1 MVNTQEDD
9 AERASKPVVL
19 SAFNTIGLVGEI
31 TEETSNEIIFA
42 MTTLKETIKSVTAE
56 EENPGD
62 EASEQQ
68 ECEMELFL
76 STPGGNA
83 DDMFAIYDIMRLVRG
98 DCDIKVTAIGKVMS
112 AGVLLLAAGTK
123 GKRRI
128 GKNCRIMMHSVIGGH
143 IGPMYQMLNEV
154 TEFKKIQEK
163 YLDALV
169 EETNMSKA
177 YLNRLLKKK
186 VNVYLTAEEA
196 VELGIADEVF

>member
-1 MVNTQEDD
+1 MTIPEESDP
-9 AERASKPVVL
+9 EKGSKPVVL

-31 TEETSNEIIFA
+31 TEETSNEVIFA
-42 MTTLKETIKSVTAE
+42 MTTLKETIKTVVEDIAD
-56 EENPGD
+56 D
-62 EASEQQ
+62 EADKEQ
-68 ECEMELFL
+68 ECEIEMFI

-83 DDMFAIYDIMRLVRG
+83 DDMFAIYDVMRLVK
-98 DCDIKVTAIGKVMS
+98 DECDIKVTGVGKVMS

-128 GKNCRIMMHSVIGGH
+128 GKNCRVMIHSVIGGH
-143 IGPMYQMLNEV
+143 VGPMHQMLNEV
-154 TEFKKIQEK
+154 TEFKKIQDQ
-163 YLDALV
+163 YLNALV
-169 EETNMSKA
+169 QETNMSKT

>member
-1 MVNTQEDD
+1 MTIPEESDS
-9 AERASKPVVL
+9 EKGSKPVVL

-31 TEETSNEIIFA
+31 TEETSNEVIFA
-42 MTTLKETIKSVTAE
+42 MTTLKETIKTVVGDIAD
-56 EENPGD
+56 D
-62 EASEQQ
+62 EADKEQ
-68 ECEMELFL
+68 ECEIEMFI

-83 DDMFAIYDIMRLVRG
+83 DDMFAIYDVMRLVK
-98 DCDIKVTAIGKVMS
+98 DECDIKVTGVGKVMS

-128 GKNCRIMMHSVIGGH
+128 GKNCRVMIHSVIGGH
-143 IGPMYQMLNEV
+143 VGPMHQMLNEV
-154 TEFKKIQEK
+154 TEFKKIQDQ
-163 YLDALV
+163 YLNALV
-169 EETNMSKA
+169 QETNMSKT

>member
-1 MVNTQEDD
+1 MTIPEESDP
-9 AERASKPVVL
+9 EKGSKPVVL

-31 TEETSNEIIFA
+31 TEETSNEVIFA
-42 MTTLKETIKSVTAE
+42 MTTLKETIKTVVEDIAD
-56 EENPGD
+56 D
-62 EASEQQ
+62 EADKEQ
-68 ECEMELFL
+68 ECEIEMFI

-83 DDMFAIYDIMRLVRG
+83 DDMFAIYDVMRLVK
-98 DCDIKVTAIGKVMS
+98 DECDIKVTGVGKVMS

-128 GKNCRIMMHSVIGGH
+128 GKNCRVMIHSVIGGH
-143 IGPMYQMLNEV
+143 VGPMHQMLNEV
-154 TEFKKIQEK
+154 TEFKKIQDQ
-163 YLDALV
+163 YLNALV
-169 EETNMSKA
+169 QETNMSKI

>member
-1 MVNTQEDD
+1 MTIPEESDP
-9 AERASKPVVL
+9 EKGSKPVVL

-31 TEETSNEIIFA
+31 TEETSNEVIFA
-42 MTTLKETIKSVTAE
+42 MTTLKETIKTVVGDIAD
-56 EENPGD
+56 D
-62 EASEQQ
+62 EADKEQ
-68 ECEMELFL
+68 ECEIEMFI

-83 DDMFAIYDIMRLVRG
+83 DDMFAIYDVMRLVK
-98 DCDIKVTAIGKVMS
+98 DECDIKVTGVGKVMS

-128 GKNCRIMMHSVIGGH
+128 GKNCRVMIHSVIGGH
-143 IGPMYQMLNEV
+143 VGPMHQMLNEV
-154 TEFKKIQEK
+154 TEFKKIQDQ
-163 YLDALV
+163 YLNALV
-169 EETNMSKA
+169 QETNMSKT

>member
-9 AERASKPVVL
+9 VEKASRPMVL
-19 SAFNTIGLVGEI
+19 SSFNTIGLVGEI
-31 TEETSNEIIFA
+31 TEEASNEVIFA
-42 MTTLKETIKSVTAE
+42 MTTLRETIKSVLDDGPDE
-56 EENPGD
+56 EDDDHEG
-62 EASEQQ
+62 
-68 ECEMELFL
+68 CGMELFL
-76 STPGGNA
+76 STPGGCA
-83 DDMFAIYDIMRLVRG
+83 DDMFAIYDVMRLVRE
-98 DCDIKVTAIGKVMS
+98 DCDIKVTAVGKVMS

-128 GKNCRIMMHSVIGGH
+128 GKNCRVMIHSVIGGH

-154 TEFKKIQEK
+154 TEFKKIQEQ

-169 EETNMSKA
+169 EETNMSKT

-186 VNVYLTAEEA
+186 VNVYLTADEA

>member
-1 MVNTQEDD
+1 MTIPEESDP
-9 AERASKPVVL
+9 EKGSKPVVL

-31 TEETSNEIIFA
+31 TEETSNEVIFA
-42 MTTLKETIKSVTAE
+42 MTTLKETIKTVVEDIAD
-56 EENPGD
+56 D
-62 EASEQQ
+62 EADKEQ
-68 ECEMELFL
+68 ECEIEMFI

-83 DDMFAIYDIMRLVRG
+83 DDMFAIYDVMRLVK
-98 DCDIKVTAIGKVMS
+98 DECDIKVTGVGKVMS

-128 GKNCRIMMHSVIGGH
+128 GKNCRVMIHSVIGGH
-143 IGPMYQMLNEV
+143 VGPMHQMLNEV
-154 TEFKKIQEK
+154 TEFKKIQDQ
-163 YLDALV
+163 YLNALV
-169 EETNMSKA
+169 KETNMSKI